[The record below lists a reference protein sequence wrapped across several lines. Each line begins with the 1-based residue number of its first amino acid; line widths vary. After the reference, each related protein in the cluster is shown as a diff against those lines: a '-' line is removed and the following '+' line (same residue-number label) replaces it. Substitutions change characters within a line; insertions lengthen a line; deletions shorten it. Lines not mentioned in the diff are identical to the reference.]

1 MNKRREEIEK
11 RRALI
16 NGLNILQS
24 EEFEQYII
32 AKGNNKFDRKFNFM
46 NKQMHI
52 EAFLMDEYLKKRNE

>member
-1 MNKRREEIEK
+1 MDKRRKEIEK

-16 NGLNILQS
+16 NGLNVLQS

-32 AKGNNKFDRKFNFM
+32 AKGNNNFDREFNFM

-52 EAFLMDEYLKKRNE
+52 EAFLMDEHLKKRN